1 MKIFKSDQLVLIL
14 FVLAMLPSPMVFFLR
29 ESDATW
35 WLILTST
42 ALLSGILFC
51 AFYTQFL
58 EHKETTSKVR
68 FIIFNR
74 SIVFHDWLPTFVS
87 IFVFSPLLII
97 ERKELE
103 TGAVFALIAAII
115 VSLKVFKVTI
125 LNDSLHDESKA
136 NNRD

>member
-29 ESDATW
+29 DSVATW

-58 EHKETTSKVR
+58 EYKGTTLKGK
-68 FIIFNR
+68 FTIFNR
-74 SIVFHDWLPTFVS
+74 TIVFHDWLPTFLS
-87 IFVFSPLLII
+87 IVVLFPLLIT
-97 ERKELE
+97 ERKDLE
-103 TGAVFALIAAII
+103 IGAVFALVSAII
-115 VSLKVFKVTI
+115 VSLKIFKISI
-125 LNDSLHDESKA
+125 LNCSLRDENIA
-136 NNRD
+136 NNRK